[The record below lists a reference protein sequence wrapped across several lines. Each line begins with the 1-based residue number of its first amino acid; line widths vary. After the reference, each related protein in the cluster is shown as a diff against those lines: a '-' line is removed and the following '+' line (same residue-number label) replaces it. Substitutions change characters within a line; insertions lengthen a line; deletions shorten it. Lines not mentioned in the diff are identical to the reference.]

1 MIGDKIK
8 ERRESLELTQE
19 ELAKRIGYKS
29 KSTIN
34 KIEMGINDI
43 GQAKI
48 NAFAVA
54 LECSVAY
61 LMEWEDIKSQQ
72 NISTDEFALIE
83 YYRQMSNEGKE
94 KLIERATELIGLGYI
109 KNYKNRMVE

>member
-43 GQAKI
+43 G
-48 NAFAVA
+48 
-54 LECSVAY
+54 
-61 LMEWEDIKSQQ
+61 
-72 NISTDEFALIE
+72 
-83 YYRQMSNEGKE
+83 
-94 KLIERATELIGLGYI
+94 
-109 KNYKNRMVE
+109 